1 MPFLCPLGTAP
12 PSFHEKALKLCN
24 LYTTV
29 PLFSSLP
36 SVSGKPP
43 SVPVILE
50 HAPYIPLHHKS
61 NIMLSKT
68 RLIIFIPIPRTSSGS
83 ILFLLI
89 SEIAPSFSWVYKPEA
104 WESFLIPSLLQAYSI
119 YWPGQKVR
127 SGLSVNIIVL
137 KNFWRRTYTF
147 KKLRYNKLYIFR
159 AYNLICK
166 IYIYTVTTIKILN
179 ITIILNYPS
188 YSSVIS
194 SLLPL
199 LPHHPINH

>member
-12 PSFHEKALKLCN
+12 PSFHEKALKLCS
-24 LYTTV
+24 LYTAV
-29 PLFSSLP
+29 PLSYSLP

-50 HAPYIPLHHKS
+50 RAPCIPLHHKS
-61 NIMLSKT
+61 NIMLYT

-89 SEIAPSFSWVYKPEA
+89 SEIVPSFSWVYKPEA
-104 WESFLIPSLLQAYSI
+104 WESVSILSLLQAYSI

-127 SGLSVNIIVL
+127 SGFSVNIIVL
-137 KNFWRRTYTF
+137 KIFWRRTYTF

-159 AYNLICK
+159 VYNLICK
-166 IYIYTVTTIKILN
+166 IYIYTVITIKMLN